1 MGEGV
6 RADKA
11 KAIQLYQKA
20 AEQGLA
26 QAQFNLGVCYYNGE
40 GVARD
45 RTAAKRWL
53 QRAADQGYEKAKEVM
68 RKYF

>member
-6 RADKA
+6 RAD

-53 QRAADQGYEKAKEVM
+53 QRAADQGNEKAKEVM